1 MGLIALAF
9 ATVAG
14 MHAPVQPA
22 PAATEFTVFL
32 RGAPV
37 GTVEATVDRS
47 AAGIVISGTTRLG
60 PPLAVNVRRA
70 EVRYDPGWKPLEFT
84 LDAFVRNQAFKVRTT
99 FGGGTATSEVTLID
113 KTSTKTDPVTP
124 DTIVLSNSF
133 YGTYEALAARLA
145 AARAGSEVRA
155 YITPQAE
162 LTVKVIFVTE
172 ERLQVPGRTVVTRH
186 FQLVLE
192 NPGAP
197 IEADLWSDRDGR
209 LVRFSVPG
217 ESLDIVRADV
227 ATVAARR
234 ETVARSGDQSVTIPA
249 NGFVLAATISRPA
262 AVPTARKAKL
272 PAVVLVSGSEP
283 TDRDATV
290 SNVPIFAQIAGALA
304 DAGFLVVRYD
314 KRGVG
319 QSGGRIEAATIA
331 DYADD
336 AVAVTRYLEKRK
348 DVDRRRIAVVGYGE
362 GGWIA
367 LVAGS
372 RNSGIAALALVA
384 TAGTTGAELMLERQ
398 RHALERLQIPDAEKL
413 AK

>member
-1 MGLIALAF
+1 
-9 ATVAG
+9 
-14 MHAPVQPA
+14 
-22 PAATEFTVFL
+22 
-32 RGAPV
+32 
-37 GTVEATVDRS
+37 
-47 AAGIVISGTTRLG
+47 
-60 PPLAVNVRRA
+60 
-70 EVRYDPGWKPLEFT
+70 
-84 LDAFVRNQAFKVRTT
+84 
-99 FGGGTATSEVTLID
+99 
-113 KTSTKTDPVTP
+113 
-124 DTIVLSNSF
+124 
-133 YGTYEALAARLA
+133 
-145 AARAGSEVRA
+145 
-155 YITPQAE
+155 
-162 LTVKVIFVTE
+162 
-172 ERLQVPGRTVVTRH
+172 
-186 FQLVLE
+186 
-192 NPGAP
+192 
-197 IEADLWSDRDGR
+197 
-209 LVRFSVPG
+209 
-217 ESLDIVRADV
+217 
-227 ATVAARR
+227 
-234 ETVARSGDQSVTIPA
+234 TIPA

-319 QSGGRIEAATIA
+319 QSGGRVEAATIA

-372 RNSGIAALALVA
+372 RNSGIAALTLVA

-413 AK
+413 ARVEFQQKLQQAVLTGAGWEAVPPELRRQADTPWFRSFLAFDPARIMTKVRRPILILQGALDRQVSMSQFEKLTAAAKARKPRQGQTVEPRTIDGINHLLVPAGTGEIDEYATLTDQNVARELLETLGTWLKATLGGVDRK